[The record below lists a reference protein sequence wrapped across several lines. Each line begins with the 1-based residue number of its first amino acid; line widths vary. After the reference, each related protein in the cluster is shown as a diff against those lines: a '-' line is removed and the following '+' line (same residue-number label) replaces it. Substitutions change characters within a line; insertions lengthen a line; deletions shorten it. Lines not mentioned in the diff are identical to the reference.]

1 MHSFIATEY
10 EVPVLYVLHDI
21 ASTYISFLLHHQ

>member
-10 EVPVLYVLHDI
+10 EVPVLYLQHDL
-21 ASTYISFLLHHQ
+21 AS

>member
-10 EVPVLYVLHDI
+10 EVLVLHLRHDL
-21 ASTYISFLLHHQ
+21 ASTYICFLS